1 MTHSG
6 MAAARRGAAAK
17 GRPLAAGHS
26 LEEHFSPESLAQRLE
41 CSVAKVRK
49 SIWQGQLD
57 AVRVGRLVRIPAS
70 SVERWLQGGP
80 ALPRGS
86 RP

>member
-1 MTHSG
+1 MTQSG
-6 MAAARRGAAAK
+6 MAAARRGKAK

-49 SIWQGQLD
+49 SIWRGQLE
-57 AVRVGRLVRIPAS
+57 AVRIGRLVRIPAS
-70 SVERWLQGGP
+70 SVQRWLE
-80 ALPRGS
+80 AS
-86 RP
+86 RPARHDAQA